1 MESVGNLKQLE
12 NVDLLPVKQNF
23 NLKKKLTAVPERK
36 QSSRASQPGADKDKE
51 TVVPGADQDDYAL
64 LGAIPKRKVET
75 RTRVPSRKIEN
86 MYESHTALKYDFNV
100 GFKMDEGCPEKSIR
114 IKLLEREEYSGQISW
129 GNIVIEDAVGIGGG
143 DEVNNHKSRDKGCP
157 RINVRKNYCV
167 KEKDG
172 DYKNE
177 MY

>member
-1 MESVGNLKQLE
+1 M
-12 NVDLLPVKQNF
+12 
-23 NLKKKLTAVPERK
+23 TAVPERK
-36 QSSRASQPGADKDKE
+36 QSSRASR
-51 TVVPGADQDDYAL
+51 PGADQDDYAL

-75 RTRVPSRKIEN
+75 RTEYRVEKLRIFMRVIQPRS
-86 MYESHTALKYDFNV
+86 NV